1 MHNALLLLALT
12 FSFCFET
19 AQDCSMSVDFGSVFE
34 PFSFGFGVQ
43 MLGFGFKPAGIIFDR
58 AGKTA

>member
-1 MHNALLLLALT
+1 
-12 FSFCFET
+12 
-19 AQDCSMSVDFGSVFE
+19 MSVDFGSVFE